1 MFSNLNELFNKDKQ
15 SKKKKLALAVAQD
28 EHALQAVQAAYLEN
42 IIEPVLVGD
51 SQEITRIA
59 NEIDFDIRQIEII
72 DKKNKTEAVEAAVRL
87 VRNGDA
93 QILMKGNVATAILL
107 KGVLNK
113 EWGLRSGKILSHFAL
128 FEIEGYHKL
137 LGITDVAMNIAP
149 DLETKAG
156 ILDNAVR
163 YMNKI
168 GINRPKVAVISAA
181 ETVNSGMPS
190 SVDAAIIAKM
200 ADRKQAGNCIVDG
213 PLALD
218 NAISKES
225 AEHKGIESEVAGEAD
240 LLLMPNIEAGNV
252 LYKSLSFF
260 ADVKIAAV
268 ILGAKAP
275 VVLTS
280 RSDSHEAKQNSIKLA
295 ALGA

>member
-1 MFSNLNELFNKDKQ
+1 MFSNLNELFKKDKQ
-15 SKKKKLALAVAQD
+15 SNKKKLALAVAHD
-28 EHALQAVQAAYLEN
+28 EHALQAVKEAFLEN

-51 SQEITRIA
+51 AGEIKKIAARI
-59 NEIDFDIRQIEII
+59 NFELSSIEII
-72 DKKNKTEAVEAAVRL
+72 DKKDKLEAVEAAVRL
-87 VRNGDA
+87 VRKGDA
-93 QILMKGNVATAILL
+93 QILMKGNVATASLL

-128 FEIEGYHKL
+128 FEIRGYHKL

-149 DLETKAG
+149 DLETKIA
-156 ILDNAVR
+156 ILNNSVQ

-168 GINRPKVAVISAA
+168 GINHPKVALISAA
-181 ETVNSGMPS
+181 ETVNKAMPS
-190 SVDAAIIAKM
+190 SMDAAIIAKM
-200 ADRKQAGNCIVDG
+200 SERKQINGCIVDG

-218 NAISKES
+218 NAISKDS
-225 AEHKGIESEVAGEAD
+225 AEHKGIVSDVAGEAD
-240 LLLMPNIEAGNV
+240 LLLVPNIESGNV

-268 ILGAKAP
+268 ILGARAP
-275 VVLTS
+275 IVLTS

>member
-1 MFSNLNELFNKDKQ
+1 MFSNLDQLFGKDENRR
-15 SKKKKLALAVAQD
+15 KKKLALAVAQD
-28 EHALQAVQAAYLEN
+28 EHALQAVKSACMEN

-51 SQEITRIA
+51 IEEIKRIA
-59 NEIDFDIRQIEII
+59 EEIKFDISSYELIHKK
-72 DKKNKTEAVEAAVRL
+72 DKIEAVEAAVKV
-87 VRNGDA
+87 VRATQAD
-93 QILMKGNVATAILL
+93 ILMKGNVATAALL

-113 EWGLRSGKILSHFAL
+113 EWGLRSNSILSHFAL
-128 FEIEGYHKL
+128 FEIKSYHKL

-149 DLETKAG
+149 DLETKTA
-156 ILDNAVR
+156 ILNNAVR

-168 GINRPKVAVISAA
+168 GIKNPKVAVISAA
-181 ETVNSGMPS
+181 ETVNTGMPS

-200 ADRKQAGNCIVDG
+200 SDRKQIPDCIVDG

-225 AEHKGIESEVAGEAD
+225 AEHKGIVSEVAGDAD
-240 LLLMPNIEAGNV
+240 LLLVPNIEAGNV
-252 LYKSLSFF
+252 LYKSLTFF
-260 ADVKIAAV
+260 ADVKTAAV

-280 RSDSHEAKQNSIKLA
+280 RSDSHKAKLNSIILA

>member
-15 SKKKKLALAVAQD
+15 TKKKKLALAVAQD
-28 EHALQAVQAAYLEN
+28 EHALQAVQAAYLED
-42 IIEPVLVGD
+42 IVEPVLVGD
-51 SQEITRIA
+51 NQDITRIA
-59 NEIDFDIRQIEII
+59 NKIDFDISQIKII
-72 DKKNKTEAVEAAVRL
+72 DEKDKTKAVEAAVKL
-87 VRNGDA
+87 VRSGNA
-93 QILMKGNVATAILL
+93 QILMKGNVATAVLL

-128 FEIEGYHKL
+128 FEIDGYHKL
-137 LGITDVAMNIAP
+137 LGITDVAMNITP

-181 ETVNSGMPS
+181 ETVNSGMIS

-200 ADRKQAGNCIVDG
+200 SDRKQAGNCIVDG

-225 AEHKGIESEVAGEAD
+225 AEHKGIESEVAGDAD

>member
-1 MFSNLNELFNKDKQ
+1 MFSNLKELFSKDNKI
-15 SKKKKLALAVAQD
+15 KKKKLALAVAQD
-28 EHALQAVQAAYLEN
+28 EHALQAVKEAFEEG

-51 SQEITRIA
+51 ADEIKKIA
-59 NEIDFDIRQIEII
+59 AGINFELSSVQII
-72 DKKNKTEAVEAAVRL
+72 DEKDKIKAVEAAVRL
-87 VRNGDA
+87 VKNNEA
-93 QILMKGNVATAILL
+93 QILMKGNIATASLL

-128 FEIEGYHKL
+128 FEISGYHKL
-137 LGITDVAMNIAP
+137 LGVTDVAMNIAP
-149 DLETKAG
+149 DLETKIA
-156 ILDNAVR
+156 ILNNSVQ

-168 GINRPKVAVISAA
+168 GILNPKVAVISAA
-181 ETVNSGMPS
+181 ETVNKNMPS

-200 ADRKQAGNCIVDG
+200 SERKQINGCIVDG

-218 NAISKES
+218 NAISTES
-225 AEHKGIESEVAGEAD
+225 AKHKGIVSNVAGEAD
-240 LLLMPNIEAGNV
+240 LLLVPNIESGNV

-275 VVLTS
+275 IVLTS
-280 RSDSHEAKQNSIKLA
+280 RSDSHDTKQNSIKLA

>member
-1 MFSNLNELFNKDKQ
+1 MFSNLDELFKKDQQ
-15 SKKKKLALAVAQD
+15 SNKKKLALAVAHD
-28 EHALQAVQAAYLEN
+28 EHALQAVKEAFLEN
-42 IIEPVLVGD
+42 IIEPILVGD
-51 SQEITRIA
+51 ADEIKKIAARI
-59 NEIDFDIRQIEII
+59 NFELSSIQII
-72 DKKNKTEAVEAAVRL
+72 DKKDKLEAVEAAVRL
-87 VRNGDA
+87 VRDHEA

-128 FEIEGYHKL
+128 FEIKDYHKL

-149 DLETKAG
+149 DLETKIA
-156 ILDNAVR
+156 ILNNSVQ

-168 GINRPKVAVISAA
+168 GIDNPKVALISAA
-181 ETVNSGMPS
+181 ETVNKAMPS
-190 SVDAAIIAKM
+190 SMDAAIIAKM
-200 ADRKQAGNCIVDG
+200 SERKQINGCIVDG

-225 AEHKGIESEVAGEAD
+225 AQHKGIVSNVAGEAD
-240 LLLMPNIEAGNV
+240 LLLVPNIESGNV

-275 VVLTS
+275 IVLTS

>member
-1 MFSNLNELFNKDKQ
+1 MFSNLDQLFGKDENR
-15 SKKKKLALAVAQD
+15 KKKKLALAVAQD
-28 EHALQAVQAAYLEN
+28 EHALQAVKSACVEN

-51 SQEITRIA
+51 IEEIKRIA
-59 NEIDFDIRQIEII
+59 DEIKFDISSYELIHKE
-72 DKKNKTEAVEAAVRL
+72 NKIEAVEAAVKV
-87 VRNGDA
+87 VRATEAD
-93 QILMKGNVATAILL
+93 ILMKGNVATAVLL

-113 EWGLRSGKILSHFAL
+113 EWGLRSNSILSHFAL
-128 FEIEGYHKL
+128 FEIKSYHKL

-149 DLETKAG
+149 DLETKTA
-156 ILDNAVR
+156 ILNNAVR

-168 GINRPKVAVISAA
+168 GIKNPKVAVISAA
-181 ETVNSGMPS
+181 ETVNTGMHS

-200 ADRKQAGNCIVDG
+200 SDRKQIPDCIVDG

-225 AEHKGIESEVAGEAD
+225 AEHKGIVSEVAGDAD
-240 LLLMPNIEAGNV
+240 LLLVPNIEAGNV
-252 LYKSLSFF
+252 LYKSLTFF
-260 ADVKIAAV
+260 ADVKTAAV

-280 RSDSHEAKQNSIKLA
+280 RSDSHKAKLNSIILA